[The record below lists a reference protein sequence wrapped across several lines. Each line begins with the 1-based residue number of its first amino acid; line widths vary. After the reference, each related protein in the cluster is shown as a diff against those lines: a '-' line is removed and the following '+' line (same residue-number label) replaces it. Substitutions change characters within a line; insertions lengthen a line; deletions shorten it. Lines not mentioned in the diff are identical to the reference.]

1 MQPSTESDAEKALG
15 SRLDYDL
22 MMAEEYILSDVE
34 KNFILSCER
43 GDLPGVK
50 KILEEYLGS
59 DKFNINC
66 TDPMNRSALISA
78 IENENFDLMVI
89 LLENNIE
96 VGDALL
102 HAISEEYVEAV
113 EELLQWEENNHKEG
127 QPYSWEAVDRSKSTF
142 TVDITPL
149 ILAAHRNNYEI
160 LKILLDRGAT
170 LPMPHDVKCG
180 CDECVTSQTT
190 DSLRH
195 SQSRINAYRA
205 LSASSLIALSSRD
218 PVLTAF
224 QLSWE
229 LKRLQAMESEFRAEY
244 TEMRQMVQDFGTSL
258 LDHARTSMEL
268 EVMLNF
274 NHEPSHDIWCPGQRQ
289 TLERLKLAIRYKQKT
304 FVAHPNVQQLLAAI
318 WYDGLP
324 GFRRKQAS
332 QQLMDVVKLGCSFPI
347 YSLKYILAPDSDGAK
362 FMRKPFVKFITHS
375 CSYMFFLML
384 LGAASLRVVQIT
396 FELLAFPWMLTMLE
410 DWRKHERGSLP
421 GPIELAIITYI
432 MALIFEELKSL
443 YSDGLFEYIMD
454 LWNIVDYISNMF
466 YVTWILCRATAWVIV
481 HRDLWFRG
489 IDPYF
494 PREHWHPFDPML
506 LSEGAFAAGMVFSYL
521 KLVHIFSINPH
532 LGPLQVSLGRMIID
546 IIKFFFIYTLVLF
559 AFGCGLNQLLWY
571 YAELEKNKCYH
582 LHPDVADF
590 DDQEK
595 ACTIWRRFS
604 NLFETSQSLFWASFG
619 LVDLVSFDLAGI
631 KSFTRFWALLMF
643 GSYSVINIIVLLNML
658 IAMMSNSYQI
668 ISERADTEW
677 KFARSQLWMSYF
689 EDGGT
694 IPPPFNLC
702 PNMKMLRKTLGR
714 KRPSRTKSFMRK
726 SMERAQ
732 VLHDK
737 VMKLLVRRYITAE
750 QRRRDDYGITEDDII
765 EVRQDISSLR
775 FELLEIFTNN
785 SWDVP
790 DIEKKSQGVARTTKG
805 KVMERRILKDFQIGF
820 VENLK
825 QEMNEN
831 ENGRDIFSS
840 LAKVIGRKKTQK
852 GDKDWN
858 AIARKN
864 TYAADPIGSKRSSMQ
879 RHSQRSLRRKIIEQ
893 ANEGLQMNQ
902 TQLIEFN
909 PNLGEVTR
917 ATRVAYVKFM
927 RKKMAADEVSLGDD
941 EGGPNGEEEKKPLD
955 ASGSKKSTPSGGVSM
970 MAAAAL
976 RASVKNVDEK
986 AGDNDK
992 DKDKDKDKKPP
1003 EGTMKK
1009 PGDDKK
1015 QADDKNKDK
1024 SQPPKDSKP
1033 PGAPGA
1039 KPGDQKP
1046 PPGGGAP
1053 KPQTAINGNG
1063 AKPTDQ
1069 PRPSAPAPPSK
1080 PADTKPSAPKSG
1092 EPAKPEAAGK
1102 KEESVK
1108 TDSSKPA
1115 STNGATKSAAPSA
1128 PAGAKP
1134 DSDLKAGA
1142 KGAAPEGTKATNGAG
1157 KPDDKKNGQDAKKPG
1172 DDKAKKPG
1180 DDKDKKPGDDKDKKS
1195 GEDKDKKPGDGK
1207 DKKPGDDK
1215 DKKPGDDKDK
1225 KPGDDKDKKPGDDKD
1240 KKPGDEKD
1248 KKPADDKDKK
1258 PAAAA
1263 PLKPAIK
1270 VGQSSAAAGGERGKS
1285 TVTGRMISGWL

>member
-1 MQPSTESDAEKALG
+1 TMTETDAEKAAG

-50 KILEEYLGS
+50 KILEEYHETPS

-113 EELLQWEENNHKEG
+113 EELLQWEETHHKEG
-127 QPYSWEAVDRSKSTF
+127 QPYSWESVDRSKSTF
-142 TVDITPL
+142 TMDITPL

-244 TEMRQMVQDFGTSL
+244 TEMRQAVQDFVTAL

-274 NHEPSHDIWCPGQRQ
+274 NHEPSHEIWFPGQRQ

-318 WYDGLP
+318 WYEGLP
-324 GFRRKQAS
+324 GFRRKQSS
-332 QQLMDVVKLGCSFPI
+332 QQLMDVIKLGCSFPI
-347 YSLKYILAPDSDGAK
+347 YSLKYILAPESDGAK

-396 FELLAFPWMLTMLE
+396 FELLAFPWMLTMLD

-421 GPIELAIITYI
+421 GPIELAIIMYI
-432 MALIFEELKSL
+432 AALIFEELKTL

-726 SMERAQ
+726 SMEKAQ
-732 VLHDK
+732 TLHDK
-737 VMKLLVRRYITAE
+737 VMKLLVRRYVTAE

-790 DIEKKSQGVARTTKG
+790 DIEKKTHAAARTTKG

-825 QEMNEN
+825 QEMNES
-831 ENGRDIFSS
+831 ESGRDIFSS

-864 TYAADPIGSKRSSMQ
+864 TFTADPIGSKRSSMQ

-893 ANEGLQMNQ
+893 ANEGLQMDQ
-902 TQLIEFN
+902 SQLIEFN

-927 RKKMAADEVSLGDD
+927 RKKMAADEISVG
-941 EGGPNGEEEKKPLD
+941 EGEDKPKEEEDKKAD
-955 ASGSKKSTPSGGVSM
+955 TTGSRKSTTSAGGSSGAGGGSSM
-970 MAAAAL
+970 LAAAAL

-986 AGDNDK
+986 PTEDKKNGSKPND
-992 DKDKDKDKKPP
+992 DKDKKAPAI
-1003 EGTMKK
+1003 KK
-1009 PGDDKK
+1009 PTDD
-1015 QADDKNKDK
+1015 NKTE
-1024 SQPPKDSKP
+1024 SK
-1033 PGAPGA
+1033 AGA
-1039 KPGDQKP
+1039 KPVDQKP
-1046 PPGGGAP
+1046 MPP
-1053 KPQTAINGNG
+1053 T
-1063 AKPTDQ
+1063 AKPPTAASSAKPNDAQ
-1069 PRPSAPAPPSK
+1069 QKPSDTKPNAPAPPSK
-1080 PADTKPSAPKSG
+1080 PADAKPAAPKPG
-1092 EPAKPEAAGK
+1092 ETTKPEAAAK
-1102 KEESVK
+1102 KEEAAKSEAA
-1108 TDSSKPA
+1108 KPPA
-1115 STNGATKSAAPSA
+1115 AAGTAAKSAAPAA
-1128 PAGAKP
+1128 PADAKP
-1134 DSDLKAGA
+1134 DTNTKTTASTTPA
-1142 KGAAPEGTKATNGAG
+1142 GTKAANETSGGATPAA
-1157 KPDDKKNGQDAKKPG
+1157 KPDDKKNGQEQKGDDKKQKDEGGKPGESKTTEVGAKPGDAKPGDAKPSDAKPEDKKPDDAKKPG
-1172 DDKAKKPG
+1172 DDKKP
-1180 DDKDKKPGDDKDKKS
+1180 
-1195 GEDKDKKPGDGK
+1195 
-1207 DKKPGDDK
+1207 
-1215 DKKPGDDKDK
+1215 
-1225 KPGDDKDKKPGDDKD
+1225 
-1240 KKPGDEKD
+1240 
-1248 KKPADDKDKK
+1248 
-1258 PAAAA
+1258 AAA